1 MNADVVGAVYD
12 DVVCDDVVGG
22 TVESVD
28 GAKVITLMY
37 GREVEAVVDM
47 QCLFCERVR
56 CGLGPLFLDCV
67 VVFGLAVWVFVDGVG
82 GGGLLRVRLLK
93 MVVGGLGFLLVLKV
107 LRMWLLMLMCR

>member
-1 MNADVVGAVYD
+1 MNVDVVGAVYD

-82 GGGLLRVRLLK
+82 GGWAVEGEAAEDGCGRVGFS
-93 MVVGGLGFLLVLKV
+93 VGVEGSADVAV
-107 LRMWLLMLMCR
+107 DVDV

>member
-1 MNADVVGAVYD
+1 MNVYVVGAVYD

-28 GAKVITLMY
+28 GAKVIILMY

-47 QCLFCERVR
+47 QCLFCEGVR

-67 VVFGLAVWVFVDGVG
+67 VVFGLAVWVFVDCWRWWAVEGEAAEDGCGRVGFSVGVEG
-82 GGGLLRVRLLK
+82 SADVA
-93 MVVGGLGFLLVLKV
+93 VDVDV
-107 LRMWLLMLMCR
+107 